1 MKKISKAIVN
11 RLAKNAGTF
20 GIICGNIE
28 NDMERNGVAIVGAYY
43 GLAIV
48 GDRPENTP
56 DDNNA
61 ERAQGFYNNTIS
73 AARMNCTKQLV
84 TPDFKALQMYD
95 RTERKFKTRRPFN
108 WGAGMPAVN
117 PQFLTDILNLDKS
130 AKIYYSK
137 PNAILYIAGNGF
149 EAVLMPVKKLKGC
162 PDIATDLT
170 EYGAEPTA
178 EPQTAEP
185 ETVKPW
191 FLRDDEET
199 NADICKWG
207 GEYHENVVN
216 AYDEDAEPA
225 QEMPET
231 KPLNYTITR
240 TAPNGKMCN
249 YAAFATITRATAN
262 IIDFSRMQPNH
273 DFALYRHGT
282 FYKRY
287 KAGKEIVNDRY
298 TQIAREMERARNEY
312 KPPEPSSRDT
322 IIAQTAA
329 IMGDR
334 IKIVKVGA

>member
-1 MKKISKAIVN
+1 MCKRFYVNTVKSIVN
-11 RLAKNAGTF
+11 NDIRHIAGNVHTVNGDAVLLSGSYYAIAATGNPKNA
-20 GIICGNIE
+20 
-28 NDMERNGVAIVGAYY
+28 
-43 GLAIV
+43 
-48 GDRPENTP
+48 PEPHNE
-56 DDNNA
+56 D
-61 ERAQGFYNNTIS
+61 RAQHAYNLHFD
-73 AARMNCTKQLV
+73 AARVSCTKQLA
-84 TPDFKALQMYD
+84 TPDFKALQFYE
-95 RTERKFKTRRPFN
+95 RTERKAKTRRPLNF
-108 WGAGMPAVN
+108 GAGMPAVN
-117 PQFLTDILNLDKS
+117 PKFLLNILEMDHA

-137 PNAILYIAGNGF
+137 PNAILYIVGDGF
-149 EAVLMPVKKLKGC
+149 EAVLMPIQKPKDR

-185 ETVKPW
+185 QPVKPW
-191 FLRDDEET
+191 FLRGDEET

-207 GEYHENVVN
+207 GEYHENIVN

-231 KPLNYTITR
+231 KPLNYTIAR

-282 FYKRY
+282 FYKLY

-298 TQIAREMERARNEY
+298 AQIARETERARNEY